1 LPLSRKAVDSSQ
13 RVIGDLRVCP
23 AVVDGGH
30 DRLALRAQLPCQVL
44 SLNNSHQ
51 QDRDIAARRPRL

>member
-1 LPLSRKAVDSSQ
+1 LYLS
-13 RVIGDLRVCP
+13 DLRVCP

-30 DRLALRAQLPCQVL
+30 DRPALRAQLPCQAL